1 MKYIRL
7 NPSFPNEQE
16 EKYWLI
22 RVTINESISLTR
34 KAYKRKKASLDH
46 CAIYN
51 SQKEDHLID
60 LVRILPE
67 KYKSVIILYY
77 YDRLSVREISEILKI
92 SESAVMKRMERG
104 RKTLRKLMEEN
115 CHEIG

>member
-34 KAYKRKKASLDH
+34 KAYRRKKASLDH

-67 KYKSVIILYY
+67 KYKSVIIL
-77 YDRLSVREISEILKI
+77 LKSKWRFWGVNVI
-92 SESAVMKRMERG
+92 INEVNVDNNYSSRVFNEYKS
-104 RKTLRKLMEEN
+104 TQSKLK
-115 CHEIG
+115 